1 MDFAELFSEAL
12 RAIRTHALRS
22 FLTLLGIVIGV
33 ATLVGVISVISGL
46 NVFVRDKLF
55 RLAPDVFVVTKF
67 GIIRSHEEFLDA
79 LKRPDVNWEDYQR
92 LRAEL
97 KQAAQVGAQVGGTA
111 AVTFRG
117 HRLGGVRINGTT
129 ANYASLMSLDLAAGR
144 YFLDSEA
151 RAGQAV
157 AVIGWDV
164 RDELYPHL
172 DPIGR
177 DVLID
182 GVPFRVIGLLTQQ
195 GKTLGESRDN
205 VVMVPIDTHRKAF
218 SGGRTTLD
226 VLIQARGGVEGVET
240 SADEARALLRALRHT
255 DFRAPDPFGIITAE
269 NLQEIWRQISTAA
282 FLLTV
287 LIASVSLG
295 VGGIVIMNIM
305 LVAVAERTQEIG
317 LRRALGARQR
327 DVRRQ
332 FLLEASL
339 LSLAGGLAGV
349 LVGALVALAVDRI
362 AHFPA
367 NLTPATAALGL
378 GLSVAVGLAAGY
390 WPAVAASNLL
400 PVDALRAE

>member
-46 NVFVRDKLF
+46 NLFVRDKLF
-55 RLAPDVFVVTKF
+55 GLAPDVLVVTKF
-67 GIIRSHEEFLDA
+67 GILRSHAEFLDA
-79 LKRPDVNWEDYQR
+79 VKRPDVTWEDYQR
-92 LRAEL
+92 LRTELRKAE
-97 KQAAQVGAQVGGTA
+97 QVGARVNTA
-111 AVTFRG
+111 ALVTYRD
-117 HRLGGVRINGTT
+117 HRLSNVRLDGTT
-129 ANYASLMSLDLAAGR
+129 ANYASLMNLDLAAGR

-151 RAGQAV
+151 RTAQAV

-164 RDELYPHL
+164 KDELYPHL

-177 DVLID
+177 DILVD

-195 GKTLGESRDN
+195 GKTLGQSRDN
-205 VVMVPIDTHRKAF
+205 VVMVPIDTHRKSF
-218 SGGRTTLD
+218 SGRATLD
-226 VLIQARGGVEGVET
+226 ILIQAQGGVEGVDA

-255 DFRAPDPFGIITAE
+255 DFRSPDPFGIITAE
-269 NLQEIWRQISTAA
+269 SLQEIWRQISTAA
-282 FLLTV
+282 FLLTL

-332 FLLEASL
+332 FLLEAAL
-339 LSLAGGLAGV
+339 LSLVGGLAGV
-349 LVGALVALAVDRI
+349 LLGTLVALGVDRI

-367 NLTPATAALGL
+367 NVTPGIAALGL

>member
-1 MDFAELFSEAL
+1 MDLAELFREAL

-46 NVFVRDKLF
+46 NAFVRDKLF
-55 RLAPDVFVVTKF
+55 GLAPDVFVVSKF

-79 LKRPDVNWEDYQR
+79 LKRPDLDWEDFLR

-97 KQAAQVGAQVGGTA
+97 RKAEQVGATAQGNGT
-111 AVTFRG
+111 VKFRDR
-117 HRLGGVRINGTT
+117 RLSGVRLSGTT
-129 ANYASLMSLDLAAGR
+129 ANYASLMNLDLAAGR
-144 YFLDSEA
+144 FFLDSEA
-151 RAGQAV
+151 RTAQAV

-164 RDELYPHL
+164 KDELYPQL

-177 DVLID
+177 EILVD
-182 GVPFRVIGLLTQQ
+182 GAPYRVIGLVTQQ
-195 GKTLGESRDN
+195 GRTLGQSRDN
-205 VVMVPIDTHRKAF
+205 VVFVPIDTYRKAY
-218 SGGRTTLD
+218 GGRSSLD
-226 VLIQARGGVEGVET
+226 ILVQAREGVEGVDD
-240 SADEARALLRALRHT
+240 SADEARAVLRALRHT
-255 DFRAPDPFGIITAE
+255 DFRAPDPFGVVTAE
-269 NLQEIWRQISTAA
+269 SLQDVWRQVSAAA

-332 FLLEASL
+332 FLLEAAL
-339 LSLAGGLAGV
+339 LSLVGGAIGV
-349 LVGALVALAVDRI
+349 LGGALVALMVDRV

-367 NLTPATAALGL
+367 NLTPGIAGLGL
-378 GLSVAVGLAAGY
+378 ALSVAVGLAAGY
-390 WPAVAASNLL
+390 WPAIHASNLQ

>member
-1 MDFAELFSEAL
+1 MDAAELFREAL

-46 NVFVRDKLF
+46 NVFVREKLF

-67 GIIRSHEEFLDA
+67 GIITSREQFLDA
-79 LKRPDVNWEDYQR
+79 LKRPDIEWDDFER
-92 LRAEL
+92 LRTSLKKAEH
-97 KQAAQVGAQVGGTA
+97 VGAQMVGNGE
-111 AVTFRG
+111 VRFRDR
-117 HRLGGVRINGTT
+117 RLSGVRLNGTT
-129 ANYASLMSLDLAAGR
+129 ANYADLLSLDLAAGR
-144 YFLDSEA
+144 FFLDSEV
-151 RAGQAV
+151 RAAKAV

-164 RDELYPHL
+164 KDELYPHL

-177 DVLID
+177 EILID
-182 GVPFRVIGLLTQQ
+182 GVPYEVIGLLTQQ
-195 GKTLGESRDN
+195 GRMLGESRDN
-205 VVMVPIDTHRKAF
+205 VAEIPIETYRKVYG
-218 SGGRTTLD
+218 SRRSID
-226 VLIQARGGVEGVET
+226 VLIQARGGVEGVDD
-240 SADEARALLRALRHT
+240 SADEARGLLRALRHT

-269 NLQEIWRQISTAA
+269 NLQDIWRQISAAA
-282 FLLTV
+282 FLLTL

-317 LRRALGARQR
+317 LRRALGARQK

-332 FLLEASL
+332 FLLEAAL
-339 LSLAGGLAGV
+339 LSLLGGVVGV
-349 LVGALVALAVDRI
+349 AFGSLVALGVDRV

-367 NLTPATAALGL
+367 NLTPGIAFLGL
-378 GLSVAVGLAAGY
+378 ALSLAVGLAAGY
-390 WPAVAASNLL
+390 WPAVHASNLL

>member
-1 MDFAELFSEAL
+1 MDPTELLREAL
-12 RAIRTHALRS
+12 RAIRAHALRS

-55 RLAPDVFVVTKF
+55 RLAPDVFVVSKL
-67 GIIRSHEEFLDA
+67 GIIRSREEFLDA
-79 LKRPDVNWEDYQR
+79 VKRPDLTWSDYER

-97 KQAAQVGAQVGGTA
+97 RKADQVGAQVQGMG
-111 AVTFRG
+111 AVKSG
-117 HRLGGVRINGTT
+117 DHRLPDVQLYGTT

-144 YFLDSEA
+144 FFLDSEVRTA
-151 RAGQAV
+151 QPV

-164 RDELYPHL
+164 RDELFPHV
-172 DPIGR
+172 DPVGR
-177 DVLID
+177 TVLVKGI
-182 GVPFRVIGLLTQQ
+182 PCRVIGLLTQQ
-195 GKTLGESRDN
+195 GNMLGQSRDS
-205 VVMVPIDTHRKAF
+205 VVYLPIETYRKELGNRA
-218 SGGRTTLD
+218 TIDIL
-226 VLIQARGGVEGVET
+226 VQAQGGVEGVAD
-240 SADEARALLRALRHT
+240 SADEARAVLRALRHT
-255 DFRAPDPFGIITAE
+255 DFRAPDPFGIVTAE
-269 NLQEIWRQISTAA
+269 SLQDIWHQISAAA
-282 FLLTV
+282 FLLTI

-305 LVAVAERTQEIG
+305 LVAVAERTAEIG

-332 FLLEASL
+332 FLLEAAL
-339 LSLAGGLAGV
+339 LSFVGGAIGV
-349 LVGALVALAVDRI
+349 LLGALVSLAVDRV

-378 GLSVAVGLAAGY
+378 GLSVAVGIAAGY
-390 WPAVAASNLL
+390 WPAVHASRLQ

>member
-1 MDFAELFSEAL
+1 MDLAELFSEAL

-46 NVFVRDKLF
+46 NLFVRDKLF
-55 RLAPDVFVVTKF
+55 GLAPDVLVVTKF
-67 GIIRSHEEFLDA
+67 GIIRSHEEFLA
-79 LKRPDVNWEDYQR
+79 AVKRPDVTWEDYQR
-92 LRAEL
+92 LRTELRKAE
-97 KQAAQVGAQVGGTA
+97 QVAARVQGSAPVIY
-111 AVTFRG
+111 RG
-117 HRLGGVRINGTT
+117 HRLGGVRLSGTT
-129 ANYASLMSLDLAAGR
+129 ANYASIMSLDIAEGR
-144 YFLDSEA
+144 YFLESEERTA
-151 RAGQAV
+151 QAV

-164 RDELYPHL
+164 KDELYPHL

-177 DVLID
+177 EILID

-195 GKTLGESRDN
+195 GQTLGESRDS
-205 VVMVPIDTHRKAF
+205 VVMLPIHTNRKSF
-218 SGGRTTLD
+218 TGRTSLD
-226 VLIQARGGVEGVET
+226 VMIQAKGGVEGVDDA
-240 SADEARALLRALRHT
+240 ADEARALLRALRHT
-255 DFRAPDPFGIITAE
+255 DFRSPDPFGVVTAE
-269 NLQEIWRQISTAA
+269 SLQEVWRQISTAA
-282 FLLTV
+282 FLLTL

-305 LVAVAERTQEIG
+305 LVAVAERTAEIG

-339 LSLAGGLAGV
+339 LSLVGGVAGV
-349 LVGALVALAVDRI
+349 VLGTLVALGVDRI

-367 NLTPATAALGL
+367 NVTPGIAALGL

-390 WPAVAASNLL
+390 WPAVTASNLL